1 MKSCPHIHY
10 KLRNNIMK
18 RFPISVFLIPIV
30 LLVVLALIL
39 QYGSKSQKIPQKTSE
54 MPKNSANSDQKSKES
69 NSPTQDLKFDSRIP
83 VYPNS
88 RKCMLKDG
96 AEVTEAAYYSS
107 TDPVGTIKDW
117 YFENLQKDGFKVN
130 LIDVTSNDGL
140 RTITMSM
147 PDPPKELVE
156 IKDRFMG
163 TKDVLITITTVD
175 FYTRNQPVPIDINEI
190 KPIEKEKTGSDNGTD
205 GQDKNEQDGQT

>member
-1 MKSCPHIHY
+1 MK
-10 KLRNNIMK
+10 K
-18 RFPISVFLIPIV
+18 FPISAFMIPLV

-39 QYGSKSQKIPQKTSE
+39 QYSSKPKIMPQKPVDMTQS
-54 MPKNSANSDQKSKES
+54 SAISDQNGNES
-69 NSPTQDLKFDSRIP
+69 NSPSKDLKFDSRIP

-117 YFENLQKDGFKVN
+117 YFDNLQKDGLKVN
-130 LIDVTSNDGL
+130 LIDVTNKDGL

-175 FYTRNQPVPIDINEI
+175 FYTRNQPVPIDINDL
-190 KPIEKEKTGSDNGTD
+190 KPIEKKKTSSVNGADSQDSSD
-205 GQDKNEQDGQT
+205 GQDKNKQDGET

>member
-1 MKSCPHIHY
+1 
-10 KLRNNIMK
+10 
-18 RFPISVFLIPIV
+18 
-30 LLVVLALIL
+30 
-39 QYGSKSQKIPQKTSE
+39 
-54 MPKNSANSDQKSKES
+54 MPKTSANSDQNENES
-69 NSPTQDLKFDSRIP
+69 NSPAKDIKFNSRIP

-107 TDPVGTIKDW
+107 TDPISTIKDW
-117 YFENLQKDGFKVN
+117 YFENLQKDGLKVN
-130 LIDVTSNDGL
+130 LIDVTNKDGF

-175 FYTRNQPVPIDINEI
+175 FYTRNQPVPIDINEL
-190 KPIEKEKTGSDNGTD
+190 KPIEKKKTGSEDSTD
-205 GQDKNEQDGQT
+205 GQDSSDGQDKDEQDGET